1 MRMENNVLV
10 AIVGVSKNNY
20 SDKLLVKCGV
30 FHATRS

>member
-10 AIVGVSKNNY
+10 AIVDVSKNNY
-20 SDKLLVKCGV
+20 SVKLLLKCSV